1 MSGSGK
7 GPLRIAIEDFIA
19 TFDILKPVKT
29 LLSGLLTWM
38 EDENIKVYAE
48 LVSVFGLEGKL
59 PPEYSP
65 ATFAKLVKTAP
76 AGFWVSVTGIVGL
89 LLGGFMGIAGPARR
103 RAEYAVDNL
112 QHTYRPDP
120 STSWAMLR
128 RNPGLEHDLRQGL
141 SEQGMNDSQFDYWG
155 KITEQLLPG
164 IQLEQLRLRGLIDN
178 ADYLADMQA
187 QGYTPERILEIQS
200 IVKQIPGPGDLISM
214 AVREAWDDTV
224 SARFSYDVGLPEP
237 FVEWMTKQGYSAD
250 WCKRYWRQHWVLP
263 GVSQAYEMLHRLRPG
278 VSETPFTA
286 DDMASL
292 LKTADI
298 PEFFRDRLVAI
309 SYNPY
314 TRVDVRRLYGTG
326 VITESQVK
334 SNYLD
339 LGYDEEH
346 ATNLTTFT
354 CQGAKAEEKGVTP
367 SVITGLYHDALL
379 GRDAAKTMLTDLGYS
394 PENAEYLLL
403 LVDVSLDQAN
413 VNAQLADIQT
423 RYVDGELDES
433 ALQGALGPLNLASD
447 RQTQLLAKWQI
458 LRRNHIKRPSS
469 SQLEAFYK
477 LGLIDAATY
486 TAGLL
491 AAGYLSP
498 DAELFLSQTDTEIQT
513 AAVKEA
519 ARAQTAADGAVTS
532 TTATP
537 DKIQLAQLDVD
548 IAYDRLQIAN
558 AKVASHAELTPEQ
571 QKTLADQV
579 DLLNIDIADLNYQK
593 AQVHLAAI

>member
-7 GPLRIAIEDFIA
+7 GPLRIAIEDFLGSFDPSKLYENILGKFGTFMLNNIFGRYVTVLDQTANASTLPWLKDLAATHSTEMNFAEKALVLGMMVVSIA
-19 TFDILKPVKT
+19 LSLGGALFQPFGRLVTYTAERTALTARLPIEAFLRLYRIHPEKVAPYVPDYHELGWSDERIQT
-29 LLSGLLTWM
+29 LLAAADQEVDLGSLIALYLRG
-38 EDENIKVYAE
+38 EIDE
-48 LVSVFGLEGKL
+48 SVFRTRAYRLGYN
-59 PPEYSP
+59 PEQ
-65 ATFAKLVKTAP
+65 AKDFLTV
-76 AGFWVSVTGIVGL
+76 
-89 LLGGFMGIAGPARR
+89 
-103 RAEYAVDNL
+103 
-112 QHTYRPDP
+112 
-120 STSWAMLR
+120 
-128 RNPGLEHDLRQGL
+128 
-141 SEQGMNDSQFDYWG
+141 
-155 KITEQLLPG
+155 
-164 IQLEQLRLRGLIDN
+164 
-178 ADYLADMQA
+178 A
-187 QGYTPERILEIQS
+187 Q
-200 IVKQIPGPGDLISM
+200 KIPGPGDLISM
-214 AVREAWDDTV
+214 AVREAWDDNV

-250 WCKRYWRQHWVLP
+250 WCKRYWRQHWTIP

-278 VSETPFTA
+278 VSDNPFTLA
-286 DDMASL
+286 DMELL

-298 PEFFRDRLVAI
+298 PEFFRKRLI
-309 SYNPY
+309 DTSYNPY

-326 VITESQVK
+326 VITEQQVK

-354 CQGAKAEEKGVTP
+354 CQGAKAEEKGITP

-379 GRDAAKTMLTDLGYS
+379 GREAAKTMLTDLGYS

-477 LGLIDAATY
+477 LSLIDSAAY

-491 AAGYLSP
+491 AAGYLGP
-498 DAELFLSQTDTEIQT
+498 DAELFLSQTDTEIQ
-513 AAVKEA
+513 AGAVKEA
-519 ARAQTAADGAVTS
+519 ARAQTAADGAVAS
-532 TTATP
+532 TTANP
-537 DKIQLAQLDVD
+537 AKIQLAQLDVD

-558 AKVASHAELTPEQ
+558 ARVAGHAELTPEQ

-579 DLLNIDIADLNYQK
+579 DQLNIDIADLNYQK
-593 AQVHLAAI
+593 AQVHLGAL